1 MLQHKEFYIKD
12 RCDKIHRMRVSQAD
26 FNYHGKAVVFDL
38 DDTLYKERDYA
49 ISGFKAVAA
58 LFSDSPYEAM
68 REAFLKGKNPLDAAL
83 ASSSDNNP
91 PSISDMLSAYRN
103 HVPEI
108 SLSDGAREMLSSLSE
123 AGIAL
128 GLVTDGRSISQ
139 RNKINALGIKQ
150 FFDEK
155 MIIISEEA
163 GGDKMSGKGF
173 RQIVR
178 MLPEASRFYY
188 IADNPAKDF
197 YMPNL
202 MGWNT
207 IQLLDRPEINI
218 HPSDTPV
225 DEDFKPLYTVDAF
238 NEITELILN
247 AK

>member
-1 MLQHKEFYIKD
+1 MKTL
-12 RCDKIHRMRVSQAD
+12 QAD
-26 FNYHGKAVVFDL
+26 FNYHGKVAVFDL

-49 ISGFKAVAA
+49 ISGFKAAA
-58 LFSDSPYEAM
+58 SLFSDNPFEEM
-68 REAFLKGKNPLDAAL
+68 LKAFNEGRNSLDAAL
-83 ASSSDNNP
+83 ASTSDNNP
-91 PSISDMLSAYRN
+91 PSISEMLSAYRN
-103 HVPEI
+103 HIPEI
-108 SLSDGAREMLSSLSE
+108 CLSEGAKEMLSSLSD

-155 MIIISEEA
+155 LIIISEEA

-178 MLPEASRFYY
+178 MLPEASLFYY

-202 MGWNT
+202 MGWTT
-207 IQLLDRPEINI
+207 IQLLYRPEINI
-218 HPSDTPV
+218 HPSVPIV
-225 DEDFKPLYTVDAF
+225 DEDFKPTHKAETF
-238 NEITELILN
+238 KEITELILN
-247 AK
+247 TI